1 MSHESQYRKFSK
13 EFRESALRRLAL
25 TPNVSELC
33 GAGYLSPAFVPLADT
48 RQREQQ
54 KQAQDAGQRLRQEN
68 TRLQKALLKKTLEV
82 DFLKAAC
89 EKVEALRPA
98 LPALAQWHL
107 GSCPGTDA
115 DAGQPGMSR
124 CAGWRE

>member
-33 GAGYLSPAFVPLADT
+33 RELGISRQLLYLWRDT

-89 EKVEALRPA
+89 EKVEALRPGVT
-98 LPALAQWHL
+98 
-107 GSCPGTDA
+107 GSGA
-115 DAGQPGMSR
+115 MASGKLSGN
-124 CAGWRE
+124 